1 MNFGTSGL
9 RGLVTDLLGRTTTI
23 YAEAFARHL
32 LEIGAVRPGDPVLV
46 GRDFRASSP
55 EIAASA
61 MGALERSGLIPVDC
75 GAIPTPA
82 LALYGLKRGS
92 ASLMVTGSH
101 IPDDRNGIKFY
112 RPDGEIDKQDEMRIS
127 AIAADIDRY
136 PVNLAPGVGRN
147 ISGEAEAFFLARNKR
162 LLPPSALSG
171 LRIGVYQHS
180 TVARDLLVEVLKHYG
195 AEVVALG
202 RSTRFIPVDTEAVSD
217 ETVALLKEWAKE
229 HSLNAIVSAD
239 GDGDRPLVATETGEP
254 VRGDLLGIVTAEFLD
269 AKTIVT
275 PVTSNSGIEAAG
287 DYSVIRTKVGSPFV
301 IAGMLEALHNG
312 KGGVMGFEAN
322 GGLLVGSEFELGG
335 RVIDALP
342 TRDSFL
348 PILAILFVSAAKNVS
363 LSNIAK
369 SFGLPFA
376 ASGRLEAFP
385 VEASAALMTQLRLS
399 SDHLGMF
406 LRSIGDVGHTSDVDG
421 LRVTFRD
428 DRIVHFRASGNAPEM
443 RCYVEAESERS
454 ATDLLGQSLALICEW
469 ARGTKIGGSP
479 ESAVSG
485 SRVTPAKES
494 EELSSVGKI
503 IPVIMAGGK
512 GTRLWPLSR
521 ASAPK
526 QFIQFVGDRT
536 LFQATLA
543 RVADQEIYGPPL
555 VITNEDF
562 RFLAAEQAR
571 ELGIKLGEILLEPM
585 ARNTAAAVAVAAALV
600 SDRYGE
606 DTVLQVLASDHDIVA
621 DQGYFDSIRIAHQTA
636 LSGKLVTFGIKPT
649 EPATGYGYI
658 EIGERLATGACNVKC
673 FVEKPARP
681 QAQKMLDEGTFVW
694 NSGIFMFKAS
704 QMLAEMAQFAPDVDK
719 AARTALSLA
728 TSDLD
733 FIRLDSKTFAA
744 SPDISVDYAIMEK
757 TSNAAVVVSTMEWN
771 DLGSW
776 DAVWKLGSRD
786 DSGNV
791 VRGNATVMNTANSL
805 VMSNTSHLAVLGLE
819 GVAVIASEDAVYVGR
834 LDDSQHVGKIVK
846 QLAATRSTAALTE
859 THPTSYRPWGG
870 YTSVLNGDRFQVK
883 RLFVTPG
890 KKLSLQKH
898 HHRSEHWVCVKG
910 TAEVTVGDQVLMM
923 RENESV
929 YIPQG
934 QVHRLANP
942 GKIVLE
948 MIEVQT
954 GSYLGEDDIV
964 RIADEFGRD
973 CDYESE
979 TA

>member
-9 RGLVTDLLGRTTTI
+9 RGLVTDLLGRTSTI

-32 LEIGAVRPGDPVLV
+32 LEIGAVRLGDPVLI

-61 MGALERSGLIPVDC
+61 MGALERSGLVPVDC

-82 LALYGLKRGS
+82 LAFYGLKLGS

-112 RPDGEIDKQDEMRIS
+112 RPDGEIDKRDEKRIS
-127 AIAADIDRY
+127 AIAADINRY
-136 PVNLAPGVGRN
+136 PVNLAPGVGQN
-147 ISGEAEAFFLARNKR
+147 KSGEAETLFLARNKL

-195 AEVVALG
+195 AEVVELG
-202 RSTRFIPVDTEAVSD
+202 RSTCFVPVDTEAVSN
-217 ETVALLKEWAKE
+217 ETVALLKRWAIE

-254 VRGDLLGIVTAEFLD
+254 VRGDLLGIVAAEFLG

-287 DYSVIRTKVGSPFV
+287 NSSVIRTKVGSPYV
-301 IAGMLEALHNG
+301 IAGMLEALRNG
-312 KGGVMGFEAN
+312 KDGVMGFEAN
-322 GGLLVGSEFELGG
+322 GGLLVGSKFELGG

-348 PILAILFVSAAKNVS
+348 PILSILFLAASKSVS
-363 LSNIAK
+363 LSNITK

-399 SDHLGMF
+399 TNHLGMF
-406 LRSIGDVGHTSDVDG
+406 LRSIGKVGYTSDVDG

-428 DRIVHFRASGNAPEM
+428 DRVVHFRPSGNAPEM

-454 ATDLLGQSLALICEW
+454 ASDLLGQSLALIREW
-469 ARGTKIGGSP
+469 ACGTDISHKP
-479 ESAVSG
+479 ESAD
-485 SRVTPAKES
+485 PASSANPVKERQ
-494 EELSSVGKI
+494 ELNSVGKI

-543 RVADQEIYGPPL
+543 RVSDQAIYGPAL

-571 ELGIKLGEILLEPM
+571 ELGIKLGGILLEPI
-585 ARNTAAAVAVAAALV
+585 ARNTAPAVAVAAAIV
-600 SDRYGE
+600 ASRYGDE
-606 DTVLQVLASDHDIVA
+606 AVLQVLASDHEIVA
-621 DQGYFDSIRIAHQTA
+621 DQSYFDAIWTAHRTA

-658 EIGERLATGACNVKC
+658 EVGESLETEAYKVKR
-673 FVEKPARP
+673 FVEKPARKN
-681 QAQKMLDEGTFVW
+681 AEEMLNQGGFVW
-694 NSGIFMFKAS
+694 NSGIFLFKAN
-704 QMLAEMAQFAPDVDK
+704 QMLAEMASLAPDVEK
-719 AARTALSLA
+719 AARAAVSLA

-733 FIRLDSKTFAA
+733 FIRLDADAFAA

-757 TSNAAVVVSTMEWN
+757 TANAAVVVSSISWN

-776 DAVWKLGSRD
+776 DAVWKLGKRD
-786 DSGNV
+786 ESGNV
-791 VRGNATVMNTANSL
+791 VLGNATVIDTTNSL
-805 VMSNTSHLAVLGLE
+805 VMSNTNHLAVMGLE
-819 GVAVIASEDAVYVGR
+819 GVAVIASEDAVYVGY
-834 LDDSQHVGKIVK
+834 LGDSQHVGKIVK
-846 QLAATRSTAALTE
+846 HLAATKATAALTE

-870 YTSVLNGDRFQVK
+870 YTSILSGDRFHVK

-910 TAEVTVGDQVLMM
+910 TAEVTVGDQVKILC
-923 RENESV
+923 ENESV

-934 QVHRLANP
+934 EVHCLANP
-942 GKIVLE
+942 GKILLE
-948 MIEVQT
+948 MIEIQT
-954 GSYLGEDDIV
+954 GSYLAEDDIV
-964 RIADEFGRD
+964 RISDNFGRG
-973 CDYESE
+973 
-979 TA
+979 